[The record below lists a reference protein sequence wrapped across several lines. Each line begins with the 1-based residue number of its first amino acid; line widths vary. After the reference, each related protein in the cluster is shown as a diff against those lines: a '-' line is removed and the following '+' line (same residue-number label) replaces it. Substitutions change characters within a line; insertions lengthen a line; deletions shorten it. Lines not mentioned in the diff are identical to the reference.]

1 MVLIYTRSGCM
12 PCKAAKRLLDQL
24 QVPYSVFTLPDGPEA
39 VEGLPEALRGHKQL
53 PIIVF
58 PNGAVETGYIPD
70 RIKKACSQL

>member
-1 MVLIYTRSGCM
+1 MVLMYTRSGCM

-39 VEGLPEALRGHKQL
+39 VGGLPEALRGYTQL

-58 PNGAVETGYIPD
+58 PKGNVETGFIPD
-70 RIKKACSQL
+70 RIRKACAQL

>member
-39 VEGLPEALRGHKQL
+39 VEGLPEALRGYTQL

-58 PNGAVETGYIPD
+58 PTGSVETGFYPD
-70 RIKKACSQL
+70 RIRKACAQL

>member
-24 QVPYSVFTLPDGPEA
+24 QVPYSTFVLPDGPEA
-39 VEGLPEALRGHKQL
+39 VEGLPEVLRGYTQL

-58 PNGAVETGYIPD
+58 PNGSVETGFHPD
-70 RIKKACSQL
+70 RIKKACQNL